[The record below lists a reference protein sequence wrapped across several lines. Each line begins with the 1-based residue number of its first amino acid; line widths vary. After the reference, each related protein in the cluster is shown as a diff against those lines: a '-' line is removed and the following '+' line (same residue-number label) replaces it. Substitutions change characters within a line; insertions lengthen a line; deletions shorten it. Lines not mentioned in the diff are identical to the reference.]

1 MKEKNPVSKIED
13 GAFESRFIYSQLL
26 LKNWIGPREGKIVL
40 KTFLGCR
47 KERQARALN
56 DFNEMLSTK
65 RKKCEKIVASS
76 RIFESI
82 RASCMIRLASQ
93 LSIFTTANRN
103 RPLAAA
109 RFSFFDFSPR
119 RRAQSSL
126 YFWSVKTWTAVSL
139 IHSRIYFLCVKRS
152 QKKREKWK
160 NTRWIFLSRN
170 FINFIAYTCTE
181 SCLLHKRKC
190 FLPVNRLENK
200 FWKIFNYF
208 SNAAPTIKRGKLF
221 FSPCRKRVNK
231 IWKRKKIFTEKRGKI
246 NIKEKVFPVNSW
258 IAREIV

>member
-1 MKEKNPVSKIED
+1 MRENCGIVS
-13 GAFESRFIYSQLL
+13 
-26 LKNWIGPREGKIVL
+26 N
-40 KTFLGCR
+40 
-47 KERQARALN
+47 
-56 DFNEMLSTK
+56 
-65 RKKCEKIVASS
+65 
-76 RIFESI
+76 I

-93 LSIFTTANRN
+93 LSISTTANRN

-139 IHSRIYFLCVKRS
+139 FVRKYIFCVWKSPKERKVEKHSLNFS
-152 QKKREKWK
+152 FEKLHK
-160 NTRWIFLSRN
+160 FYSVHV
-170 FINFIAYTCTE
+170 YE

-190 FLPVNRLENK
+190 LPVNRLENK

-208 SNAAPTIKRGKLF
+208 SNADYQKAKIVFLA
-221 FSPCRKRVNK
+221 CRQRVNK
-231 IWKRKKIFTEKRGKI
+231 TQKFSAERRRRKI

-258 IAREIV
+258 IAQEIV